1 MAGAISGVPRLP
13 ASSSKPRINRF
24 NAGVGFKD
32 PDQVRVKG
40 RITSTVVLGSSNLPA
55 NPENG
60 ETVLLYDSTGPEV
73 AIAIH
78 YAGSW
83 YKVAASLVS

>member
-13 ASSSKPRINRF
+13 GSSSKSRINRF

-32 PDQVRVKG
+32 PDQVRIQG
-40 RITSTVVLGSSNLPA
+40 RMTSPVVSPATMPA
-55 NPENG
+55 NPEDG

-73 AIAIH
+73 SIAIH
-78 YAGSW
+78 YGGLW
-83 YKVAASLVS
+83 YKAVATAIT